1 MVIDL
6 KYGLIGEKLGHSF
19 SAEIHGR
26 IGRYDRPESGGY
38 DYCLAEIS
46 SGELDSFIRSR
57 DFLGI
62 NVTIPYKQDV
72 IPYLDEIDET
82 AEKIGAVNTIVNRGG
97 KLFGYNTDFG
107 GMRSLIRKNNFELRG
122 KKVLILGSG
131 GTSKTAYA
139 VARSLE
145 ASEIICVS
153 RSGRNGA
160 VTYDEMYSVHSD
172 AEIIINT
179 TPCGMFPNT
188 EGIPVNLECFSKLSG
203 VVDVIFN
210 PLATKLVRRARELG
224 IPACGGLYML
234 VVQAVLAYGHFFGR
248 EYNSALADRIY
259 SELFSEKQNIVL
271 IGMPGCGKTTIGKLI
286 AQSCGKTFVDTDS
299 MITGKTGMTV
309 NDIFKKYGEN
319 EFRKL
324 ESEAVREASEKVGQV
339 IATGGGA
346 VLRSENVDALRMNG
360 RIYFLDRPVDML
372 VPTQDRPLACSAEA
386 IRKRYEERLPIYLS
400 AADEVVSMTED
411 ALQNAKSIENRHF
424 MLC

>member
-1 MVIDL
+1 
-6 KYGLIGEKLGHSF
+6 
-19 SAEIHGR
+19 
-26 IGRYDRPESGGY
+26 
-38 DYCLAEIS
+38 
-46 SGELDSFIRSR
+46 
-57 DFLGI
+57 
-62 NVTIPYKQDV
+62 
-72 IPYLDEIDET
+72 
-82 AEKIGAVNTIVNRGG
+82 
-97 KLFGYNTDFG
+97 
-107 GMRSLIRKNNFELRG
+107 
-122 KKVLILGSG
+122 
-131 GTSKTAYA
+131 
-139 VARSLE
+139 
-145 ASEIICVS
+145 
-153 RSGRNGA
+153 
-160 VTYDEMYSVHSD
+160 
-172 AEIIINT
+172 
-179 TPCGMFPNT
+179 
-188 EGIPVNLECFSKLSG
+188 
-203 VVDVIFN
+203 
-210 PLATKLVRRARELG
+210 
-224 IPACGGLYML
+224 ML

-248 EYNSALADRIY
+248 EYNSVLADRIY

-346 VLRSENVDALRMNG
+346 VLRSENVDVLRMNG